1 MLEARR
7 DSLVPLCLVV
17 QPRVLLNGLRFA
29 LLHGEQVTPR
39 IVERMKRLGMGL
51 LIQDRQ
57 LLASDTMKLNWGDRA
72 KDAPALRM
80 VLESGLPMAGGTDGT
95 IAAAFRPFMS
105 LWWFVS
111 GKNWRGEVVRP
122 TQKLTREEALRV
134 YTRHGAWFTFDEGR
148 RGQLTPGFLAD
159 LIVLDRDYLTVPE
172 DDIRFIRPTLTVVG
186 GNVVYEAGR

>member
-1 MLEARR
+1 
-7 DSLVPLCLVV
+7 
-17 QPRVLLNGLRFA
+17 
-29 LLHGEQVTPR
+29 
-39 IVERMKRLGMGL
+39 
-51 LIQDRQ
+51 
-57 LLASDTMKLNWGDRA
+57 
-72 KDAPALRM
+72 M

-134 YTRHGAWFTFDEGR
+134 YTRNSAWFRFDEGR
-148 RGQLTPGFLAD
+148 RGRLTPGFLAD

-172 DDIRFIRPTLTVVG
+172 DDIRFIRPMLTVVG
-186 GNVVYEAGR
+186 GTVVYEAGR